1 MDFAF
6 IVDQGLGILATASVS
21 ALVAMGLAMSFR
33 LMGIINLASG
43 DFMMIGAY
51 SVLTCLAIGLPYI
64 VGVLV
69 ACVIG
74 FLLGALTERS
84 LLRRFMRAP
93 ELAIL
98 GTFGLGIVIRQVVE
112 LIYGKNF
119 QFVENPLPGSVE
131 IWGAEFPLYR
141 LVLIG
146 VSVVVIGAVL
156 IVLTVTPIGVKVR
169 AVAADGDLAE
179 TLGVRSGSL
188 KLMIFAVS
196 TAMASLAG
204 SLIAPLT
211 NVGPG
216 MGNAYLFVM
225 FVVVIVGGAR
235 VSMVLVAALAIAIV
249 QNVTTLVVD
258 SLVAKLAIL
267 AMAFIVLAATRPST
281 KGNIV

>member
-21 ALVAMGLAMSFR
+21 ALVAMGLALSFR

-51 SVLTCLAIGLPYI
+51 TVLAFVAIGLPYL
-64 VGVLV
+64 VGVL
-69 ACVIG
+69 AAIVIG
-74 FLLGALTERS
+74 FLLGALTEVS
-84 LLRRFMRAP
+84 LLRRFARAP

-112 LIYGKNF
+112 LIFGKNF
-119 QFVENPLPGSVE
+119 QFIENPLAGSVS
-131 IWGAEFPLYR
+131 IGGAEFPLYR

-146 VSVVVIGAVL
+146 VSVAVIGAVL
-156 IVLTVTPIGVKVR
+156 LVLTLTPLGVKVR
-169 AVAADGDLAE
+169 AVSADSDLAE
-179 TLGVRSGSL
+179 TLGIQSGRL
-188 KLMIFAVS
+188 KLLVFAVS

-211 NVGPG
+211 NVGPQ

-235 VSMVLVAALAIAIV
+235 VSMVLVAALAIALV

-267 AMAFIVLAATRPST
+267 GMAFLVLAATRPAT
-281 KGNIV
+281 KGTIV

>member
-1 MDFAF
+1 
-6 IVDQGLGILATASVS
+6 V
-21 ALVAMGLAMSFR
+21 
-33 LMGIINLASG
+33 
-43 DFMMIGAY
+43 
-51 SVLTCLAIGLPYI
+51 
-64 VGVLV
+64 
-69 ACVIG
+69 
-74 FLLGALTERS
+74 
-84 LLRRFMRAP
+84 RAP

-156 IVLTVTPIGVKVR
+156 LVLTVTPIGVKVR

-179 TLGVRSGSL
+179 TLGVRSGGL
-188 KLMIFAVS
+188 KLVIFAVS
-196 TAMASLAG
+196 TLMASLAG

-235 VSMVLVAALAIAIV
+235 VSMVLVAALAIAVV
-249 QNVTTLVVD
+249 QNVTTLVID